1 MLDFYKKKKPILL
14 ISLQGGEVAATFGAA
29 VRDSPVIHTLQQA
42 QHLNVH
48 HVDLQKKWFEENYVQ
63 LMRSGTENV
72 LGIYF
77 PHLFHA

>member
-48 HVDLQKKWFEENYVQ
+48 HVDLQKKMVVFSIVHTIQDFIPNIVTTN
-63 LMRSGTENV
+63 S
-72 LGIYF
+72 
-77 PHLFHA
+77 